1 MSEKI
6 VSTVEK
12 VDPLEFLAEKANTV
26 IRLRKRTENL
36 IKLIEERYKED
47 QNLSKLVEN
56 ILNTVT
62 PPEPPPEKDILYTGY
77 NIASYE
83 TKLNSYL
90 KTLTKYTMALEELS
104 QNLNELKEKLQHL
117 QEWNAIIQN
126 IDPYFLLEGSKL
138 LNRANKIL
146 DELSLEDPVNS
157 SNEIKM
163 LSSSIDRHLRLVKK
177 IFVKRI
183 NELLGEI
190 GELDTLLSKVCLF
203 AKIEERPEL
212 DKMRERIG
220 SIRKLLENAK
230 MNPRDCPINF
240 SSIKKEIMQM
250 KEQVKNFLK
259 SKISEKEERVLA
271 TISRTSHV
279 LDKRKIGFSYLVE
292 LISKE
297 NGIPI
302 SETLDLLY
310 KLEKKKV
317 IKLYISL
324 Q

>member
-1 MSEKI
+1 MNEKI
-6 VSTVEK
+6 VSTIEK
-12 VDPLEFLAEKANTV
+12 LDPLEFLAEKANTV
-26 IRLRKRTENL
+26 VKLKKRTENL

-47 QNLSKLVEN
+47 RNLSKLVEN

-62 PPEPPPEKDILYTGY
+62 PPEPPPEKDLLYTGY
-77 NIASYE
+77 NIANYE

-104 QNLNELKEKLQHL
+104 QNLDELKEKLQHL
-117 QEWNAIIQN
+117 QEWNTIIQN

-163 LSSSIDRHLRLVKK
+163 LSRNIDRHLRLVKK
-177 IFVKRI
+177 IFNKRI
-183 NELLGEI
+183 NELLGEVQ
-190 GELDTLLSKVCLF
+190 ELDVLLNKVYTF
-203 AKIEERPEL
+203 AEIEERPEL
-212 DKMRERIG
+212 DKMHEKLRNIK
-220 SIRKLLENAK
+220 KLLENAK
-230 MNPRDCPINF
+230 MKPQDNPFNF
-240 SSIKKEIMQM
+240 NSIKKELMQM

-259 SKISEKEERVLA
+259 SKISEKEEKVLA
-271 TISRTSHV
+271 TLSRTSHV
-279 LDKRKIGFSYLVE
+279 LDKRRIGFSYLVE

-297 NGIPI
+297 NSIPV

-310 KLEKKKV
+310 KLEKKRI
-317 IKLYISL
+317 IKLYVSL